1 MLFINVEFKMVG
13 VFAHSN
19 AFLVGKPVKVPL
31 IKQSSFQLECNET
44 QFNYSAMVFLDF
56 FCCFRVTSIADHLNV
71 GFALIHKE
79 VRFVKNSMMRFNW
92 FLMQLEV

>member
-44 QFNYSAMVFLDF
+44 QFNYSAMVVSLQEFPGYRLLYSFFL
-56 FCCFRVTSIADHLNV
+56 
-71 GFALIHKE
+71 
-79 VRFVKNSMMRFNW
+79 SMPNLKQCTTPWSTFG
-92 FLMQLEV
+92 LMQLT